1 MQCVVAALLKAEDN
15 RLRVPR
21 TDQVIP
27 HRIPPLRKD
36 DLSGTKCGCS
46 RTVIETDQVL
56 FIKIHNFI
64 RKIRLPLQCKSLPP
78 PTLKSLCAGVT
89 GTTAA
94 GSAGEWVSAG
104 VLCKQRLLT
113 TRTPGTPKPRHS
125 RNDTAPATC

>member
-1 MQCVVAALLKAEDN
+1 MVAALMKAVEN
-15 RLRVPR
+15 RLSVPR
-21 TDQVIP
+21 TAQIIP
-27 HRIPPLRKD
+27 HRTLPLRKD
-36 DLSGTKCGCS
+36 DLGGTKCGCS

-104 VLCKQRLLT
+104 VLCKQRHRT